1 MPPNQTIYEI
11 MRQIESKTKKQQKQ
25 KSLEL
30 NSAISSIMQMLSGR
44 EGDTLTVHFAIKDK
58 ADNI

>member
-1 MPPNQTIYEI
+1 

-25 KSLEL
+25 KAQEL

-58 ADNI
+58 LDNI

>member
-1 MPPNQTIYEI
+1 

-25 KSLEL
+25 KAQEL